1 MRTFFSRQALP
12 GGKTKPSGWRL
23 IKRRL
28 ILLVVLILA
37 LGVGLSAGLTALFRW
52 VPPPASAIMLHRALS
67 EGFHYEYQWTSL
79 PEIAPSVALA
89 VVAAEDQKFP
99 HHHGFDFGAIGDAMN
114 NNLKGGAKRGASTI
128 SQQVAKNLFLWE
140 GRTWVRKGLEAWF
153 TLLIETIWPKR
164 RILEVYLNVAE
175 MGDRVYG
182 VQAASEHLFGI
193 MPVDLSDK
201 QAALL
206 AAVLPNPRRFRVEAP
221 SIYVRQR
228 QHWILKQMRQ
238 LGGVSYLADIMR

>member
-79 PEIAPSVALA
+79 PEIAP
-89 VVAAEDQKFP
+89 
-99 HHHGFDFGAIGDAMN
+99 
-114 NNLKGGAKRGASTI
+114 
-128 SQQVAKNLFLWE
+128 
-140 GRTWVRKGLEAWF
+140 EAWF

-175 MGDRVYG
+175 MGNRVYG
-182 VQAASEHLFGI
+182 VQAASEHFFGI

-238 LGGVSYLADIMR
+238 LGGIDRRSKM